1 MDDRIK
7 IIFLSLLA
15 WMLLAACTDVRREQ
29 AVLDIASQLLDTHP
43 DSARW
48 LLDSIQPQVEQR
60 NVRSL
65 TMRHRLLMAAAL
77 NKTNHQLPSD
87 SVFMDVVRYYDRYG
101 NNNEQMM
108 AYYLLARI
116 YSDMGDAPKALQ
128 NYHEAVNCADANAA
142 DCDYLLLSKVYSQ
155 MAYVF
160 EQQEVYHDAIVCCQQ
175 ASKYAMEAG
184 DSVLAV
190 LNYSLQANSYDNM
203 LMADSVDTISLRSY
217 KLFNKYGE
225 KILAAR
231 SLSHYI
237 FNAIQQGR
245 LPDAEKYMTIYDKES
260 GLFDS
265 HGNSLVGNGVYDYYR
280 GRYYLAKRKHSEAL
294 KYFRNCYSDHDLNQ
308 RKAFYLGMREF
319 YKSTHQADS
328 IAKYSELYADA
339 NDSTYIQLSTS
350 TMQRMQ
356 SMYNYGRIARESE
369 KMAQEKAHL
378 IILLVVLSVVFIIII
393 VGAWMGF
400 RFFKVKQRRKMLIV
414 REKYFNDVRLL
425 KEKRDELAQRNRELE
440 ESNRQ
445 SIDEKEREISRLET
459 EIASYL
465 SRHPETPL
473 QLDIELKE
481 APIAKTLV
489 SLREA
494 NKQPS
499 FSEWLLLRHLLE
511 EKIPNFFVILDETKY
526 GISPQD
532 MQICM
537 LRRMGFQPKD
547 IAVLTGTY
555 EQKVTNT
562 RSRLLARVFGR
573 KEGGTKAFDEIIMS
587 IQ

>member
-445 SIDEKEREISRLET
+445 SIDEKEREIYR
-459 EIASYL
+459 
-465 SRHPETPL
+465 
-473 QLDIELKE
+473 
-481 APIAKTLV
+481 
-489 SLREA
+489 
-494 NKQPS
+494 
-499 FSEWLLLRHLLE
+499 
-511 EKIPNFFVILDETKY
+511 
-526 GISPQD
+526 
-532 MQICM
+532 
-537 LRRMGFQPKD
+537 
-547 IAVLTGTY
+547 
-555 EQKVTNT
+555 
-562 RSRLLARVFGR
+562 
-573 KEGGTKAFDEIIMS
+573 
-587 IQ
+587 

>member
-245 LPDAEKYMTIYDKES
+245 LPDAEKYMTIYEKES

-499 FSEWLLLRHLLE
+499 LSEWLLLRHLFE

>member
-499 FSEWLLLRHLLE
+499 LSEWLLLRHLFE

>member
-160 EQQEVYHDAIVCCQQ
+160 EQQGVYHDAIVCCQQ

-245 LPDAEKYMTIYDKES
+245 LPDAEKYMTIYEKES

-369 KMAQEKAHL
+369 KMAQKKPT
-378 IILLVVLSVVFIIII
+378 LLSFLLSY
-393 VGAWMGF
+393 
-400 RFFKVKQRRKMLIV
+400 RSS
-414 REKYFNDVRLL
+414 LL
-425 KEKRDELAQRNRELE
+425 
-440 ESNRQ
+440 
-445 SIDEKEREISRLET
+445 
-459 EIASYL
+459 
-465 SRHPETPL
+465 
-473 QLDIELKE
+473 
-481 APIAKTLV
+481 
-489 SLREA
+489 
-494 NKQPS
+494 
-499 FSEWLLLRHLLE
+499 
-511 EKIPNFFVILDETKY
+511 
-526 GISPQD
+526 
-532 MQICM
+532 
-537 LRRMGFQPKD
+537 
-547 IAVLTGTY
+547 
-555 EQKVTNT
+555 
-562 RSRLLARVFGR
+562 
-573 KEGGTKAFDEIIMS
+573 
-587 IQ
+587 

>member
-160 EQQEVYHDAIVCCQQ
+160 EQQEVYHDAIACCQQ

-245 LPDAEKYMTIYDKES
+245 LPDAEKYMTIYEKES

-369 KMAQEKAHL
+369 KMAQEKAHR

-499 FSEWLLLRHLLE
+499 LSEWLLLRHLLE